1 MLRHVCL
8 FQMFLGNS
16 IYVFRDV
23 MLIIYAY
30 SRKTKFVN
38 HFQESWTYHIAAQLN
53 VSYAKR
59 NRFLLPY
66 VVCVNLP
73 LFQHKLRCVLLTFGQ
88 YDLYRRQ
95 RNLSSRPVWDS
106 SVLIL
111 HYYKWNKLAIIIIY
125 NEQRA
130 CWLIVTNR
138 MSTIAENCGLETHE

>member
-8 FQMFLGNS
+8 FQMFLGNT

-38 HFQESWTYHIAAQLN
+38 HFQESWTYYIVAQLN

-59 NRFLLPY
+59 NRFFWPY

-73 LFQHKLRCVLLTFGQ
+73 LFQHKLRCVLLTFSQ
-88 YDLYRRQ
+88 YDLYRR
-95 RNLSSRPVWDS
+95 
-106 SVLIL
+106 
-111 HYYKWNKLAIIIIY
+111 
-125 NEQRA
+125 
-130 CWLIVTNR
+130 NR
-138 MSTIAENCGLETHE
+138 LYFVSNRVGHCIT

>member
-8 FQMFLGNS
+8 FQMFLGNI

-23 MLIIYAY
+23 FWIIYAY

-38 HFQESWTYHIAAQLN
+38 HFQESWTYHIAAQHS

-73 LFQHKLRCVLLTFGQ
+73 TFQHKLRCVLLTFSQ
-88 YDLYRRQ
+88 YDLYRRNRQ
-95 RNLSSRPVWDS
+95 YFVYNRVG
-106 SVLIL
+106 
-111 HYYKWNKLAIIIIY
+111 HCII
-125 NEQRA
+125 
-130 CWLIVTNR
+130 
-138 MSTIAENCGLETHE
+138 